1 MHAISDFSARGK
13 TDSLYRNQPGAGQG
27 QAWCRGNGG
36 NSRLAQFI
44 YPVSRAA
51 NRGLQGGCRKL
62 GISGTGR
69 VLDAISNCLVTSQ
82 KYGGGCLPFRNQ
94 RTVRWVVDRREPS
107 LLPFAK
113 LFPDTFGRAKCCN
126 RYTLQLHGYFGTD
139 LVPVGQ
145 SDAPALIPKKGRYA
159 GIRTELKVSKPRTCG
174 DSSILIRNERRLLR
188 KRFYI
193 LFVARGED
201 GQLRKIPI
209 PVHYL
214 YVLVAGAA
222 IGALS
227 LTGIASS
234 YMRMLLKVSHY
245 NELRTQKDELKNSY
259 SRLEQVAKE
268 RDIQVASLGSLAGE
282 VSSLYGL
289 KSDPTLVTGSSD
301 TIQDAQVSSSLDRLY
316 ALKDTALSGATATG
330 ISLGLTRNVTTAD
343 WLRAN
348 SAPNLW
354 PVEGPVTGSFG
365 ERIDPFNGE
374 GAFHSGVD
382 ISASYGQ
389 PVIAPADGMVVG
401 ADFMGGYGRAIVL
414 DHGHGITTRYGHLAN
429 FAVVPGQY
437 VRRGDTIGYI
447 GLSGRSTG
455 PHLHYEVRINDT
467 PVNPY
472 KYLRLTFAHV
482 GGFAAGS

>member
-1 MHAISDFSARGK
+1 VISSHE
-13 TDSLYRNQPGAGQG
+13 
-27 QAWCRGNGG
+27 
-36 NSRLAQFI
+36 
-44 YPVSRAA
+44 PV
-51 NRGLQGGCRKL
+51 
-62 GISGTGR
+62 
-69 VLDAISNCLVTSQ
+69 
-82 KYGGGCLPFRNQ
+82 
-94 RTVRWVVDRREPS
+94 
-107 LLPFAK
+107 AK
-113 LFPDTFGRAKCCN
+113 LDPD
-126 RYTLQLHGYFGTD
+126 Y
-139 LVPVGQ
+139 
-145 SDAPALIPKKGRYA
+145 
-159 GIRTELKVSKPRTCG
+159 
-174 DSSILIRNERRLLR
+174 ERRRLR

-227 LTGIASS
+227 LTGIANS
-234 YMRMLLKVSHY
+234 YVRMLLKVSHY
-245 NELRTQKDELKNSY
+245 NELRTQKEELKNSY

-268 RDIQVASLGSLAGE
+268 RDIQVASLGSLASE

-289 KSDPTLVTGSSD
+289 KSDATLVSASSE

-330 ISLGLTRNVTTAD
+330 LSLGLTRNVTTAD

-354 PVEGPVTGSFG
+354 PVEGPITGSFG

-382 ISASYGQ
+382 ISATYGQ
-389 PVIAPADGMVVG
+389 PVIAPADGVVVA
-401 ADFMGGYGRAIVL
+401 ADFMGGYGRAILL
-414 DHGHGITTRYGHLAN
+414 DHGHGISTRFGHLAS
-429 FAVVPGQY
+429 FAVVPGQT
-437 VRRGDTIGYI
+437 VRRGDTIGYV